1 MVLEELE
8 GQKRERESYGAK
20 RRKDEATQEFVIVFF
35 SSVLEM
41 QKLPH
46 TLRILC

>member
-20 RRKDEATQEFVIVFF
+20 RRKDEATQEFVIVF
-35 SSVLEM
+35 SL
-41 QKLPH
+41 
-46 TLRILC
+46 LCWRCKNFPIH